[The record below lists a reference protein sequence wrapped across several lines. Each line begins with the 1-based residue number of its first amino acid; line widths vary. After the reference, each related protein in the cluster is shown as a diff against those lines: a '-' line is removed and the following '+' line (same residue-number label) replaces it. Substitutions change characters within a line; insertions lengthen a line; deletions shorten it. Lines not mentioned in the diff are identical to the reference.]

1 MTSESADTGQA
12 PRSEPSAAPSP
23 WPGHV
28 RALGVE
34 FCRWAMRPRVRL
46 TMTGVIL
53 ILAGGVFAKSSMW
66 TLPLLIA
73 GALMVAVAW
82 VGHRL
87 DGRLALEWG
96 ETGTQLEFRAQIKAP
111 EDAYPALPAPPR
123 AAEPEPED
131 ADVVEGESHTV
142 EIEVAELKAL
152 IAAASSA
159 EVSAAEAESG
169 GLGTRPL
176 GVASAGNGAARAAEG
191 GPERSGLPRR
201 HPQLVLADAN
211 DVTGVELAASARF
224 SLAVDGHLLGREQ
237 GLDLGAAADFPGEL
251 EQLPEPDRVAANGNL
266 VHDVRGRSRAP
277 KRSPVEGR
285 SA

>member
-1 MTSESADTGQA
+1 MISESAPTNEA
-12 PRSEPSAAPSP
+12 PRSEAPAAPSP
-23 WPGHV
+23 WPAHI

-34 FCRWAMRPRVRL
+34 LCGWAMRPRVRL
-46 TMTGVIL
+46 TITGVIL
-53 ILAGGVFAKSSMW
+53 VLAGGVFATSSMW

-87 DGRLALEWG
+87 DGRLAVEWG

-111 EDAYPALPAPPR
+111 EHAYPALAAPR
-123 AAEPEPED
+123 AVEPEPED

-159 EVSAAEAESG
+159 EASADEAEPG

-176 GVASAGNGAARAAEG
+176 WVASASNGAARAAEG
-191 GPERSGLPRR
+191 A
-201 HPQLVLADAN
+201 Q
-211 DVTGVELAASARF
+211 
-224 SLAVDGHLLGREQ
+224 
-237 GLDLGAAADFPGEL
+237 
-251 EQLPEPDRVAANGNL
+251 
-266 VHDVRGRSRAP
+266 
-277 KRSPVEGR
+277 
-285 SA
+285 